1 MDQSV
6 LSLWKRA
13 MLPKSPREEELRAL
27 SGGKEP
33 RFLYLDVRGV
43 VGGETAVLPVLK
55 YWVR

>member
-1 MDQSV
+1 M

-43 VGGETAVLPVLK
+43 IGGETAVLPVLK